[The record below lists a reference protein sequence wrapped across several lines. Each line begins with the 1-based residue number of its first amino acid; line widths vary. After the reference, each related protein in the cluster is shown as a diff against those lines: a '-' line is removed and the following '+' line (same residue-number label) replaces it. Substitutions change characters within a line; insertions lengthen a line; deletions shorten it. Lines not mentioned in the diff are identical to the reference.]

1 MLCCVGRLQELHSE
15 LKKVQ
20 AELSKYT
27 HVNKKALDQ
36 FANFTEQMDELGRRR
51 EEVNLSCAWPEGCWG
66 FQ

>member
-1 MLCCVGRLQELHSE
+1 MCGLLCCAVVWLAQELHSE

-20 AELSKYT
+20 SELAKYT

-51 EEVNLSCAWPEGCWG
+51 DEVNLSCA
-66 FQ
+66 